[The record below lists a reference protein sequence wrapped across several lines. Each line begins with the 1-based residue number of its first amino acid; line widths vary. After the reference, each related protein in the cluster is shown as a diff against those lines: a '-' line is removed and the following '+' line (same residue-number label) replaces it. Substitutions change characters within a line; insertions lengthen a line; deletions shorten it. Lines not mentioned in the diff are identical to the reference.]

1 MPLSLLKNM
10 DGIGIEV
17 VNALELLAAF
27 NRPIDGRS
35 SNI

>member
-27 NRPIDGRS
+27 QWAN
-35 SNI
+35 